1 MSIES
6 IIEQHI
12 ETAKKMQ
19 MLSKEIE
26 NICEICFDALE
37 KGKKIFLAG
46 NGGSAAD
53 AQHIAAEFVG
63 RFTTE
68 RRALPAL
75 ALTTDT
81 SVLTSVSN
89 DYGFEYIFSRQLEA
103 FAQEGDIF
111 IAISTSG
118 TSKNIIRAVESAKI
132 KKVMTIGFLGK
143 SGGVLKDMVDMP
155 LIIPSDDTARIQE
168 MHILVGHIICAYV
181 DNGQRTIEDGQ

>member
-19 MLSKEIE
+19 MLSSMIE
-26 NICEICFDALE
+26 NICKVCFDAVR

-89 DYGFEYIFSRQLEA
+89 DYGFENIFSRQLEA

-118 TSKNIIRAVESAKI
+118 TSKNIIRAVEIAKI
-132 KKVMTIGFLGK
+132 KKVKTIGFLGK
-143 SGGVLKDMVDMP
+143 SGGMLKDMVDMP

-181 DNGQRTIEDGQ
+181 DKKINDE